1 MRLRSVPTFRS
12 LLATAVAFAALSLA
26 PGAEARTPPSGGQRG
41 ATAAQKQATLFVEWG
56 GTWYAAQEV
65 ARGKDGKVLVH
76 YIDWDAQW
84 DESVDLSRMRRR
96 SPGGQGQLFIE
107 WGGTWWPATIIATER
122 DGRVLV
128 HYDGWGKE
136 WDETVD
142 ASRMLRLL
150 P

>member
-1 MRLRSVPTFRS
+1 MRLRSIPTLRS
-12 LLATAVAFAALSLA
+12 LVATALAFAALSLA
-26 PGAEARTPPSGGQRG
+26 PSAEARSGSAGQAH

-56 GTWYAAQEV
+56 GSWYAAHEI
-65 ARGKDGKVLVH
+65 ARAKDGKVLVH

-84 DESVDLSRMRRR
+84 DETVDLSRMRRR
-96 SPGGQGQLFIE
+96 SPGGQGQLFVE
-107 WGGTWWPATIIATER
+107 WGGSWWPATILGTER

>member
-1 MRLRSVPTFRS
+1 MRLRSAPTFRS
-12 LLATAVAFAALSLA
+12 LLATALAFAALSLA
-26 PGAEARTPPSGGQRG
+26 PTAGAATPPTAHG

-56 GTWYAAQEV
+56 GTWYAAQEI

-76 YIDWDAQW
+76 YIDWDARW
-84 DESVDLSRMRRR
+84 DETVELSRMRRR
-96 SPGGQGQLFIE
+96 SPGGQGQLFVE
-107 WGGTWWPATIIATER
+107 WGGSWWPASIITTER
-122 DGRVLV
+122 DGRVVV